1 MNQDYITATGQL
13 HSYKWFCSFCNKIVD
28 VEVKS
33 VIRSPELHIE
43 YSCPECG
50 HVFSVGYERG

>member
-1 MNQDYITATGQL
+1 MNQEYITATNKL
-13 HSYKWFCSFCNKIVD
+13 HNYKWFCSFCNKIVE

-43 YSCPECG
+43 YTCPLCG
-50 HVFSVGYERG
+50 HVFSVEYEGD